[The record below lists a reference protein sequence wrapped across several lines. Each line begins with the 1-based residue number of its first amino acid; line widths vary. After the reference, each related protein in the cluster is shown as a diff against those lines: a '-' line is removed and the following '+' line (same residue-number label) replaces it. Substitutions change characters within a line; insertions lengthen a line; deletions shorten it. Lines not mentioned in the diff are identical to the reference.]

1 MSTGKQAVFEDY
13 YRSLWLKQLVIDK
26 KGNPLARER
35 SAHQKN
41 GDMCGKFGGVR
52 KTLKLSK
59 QAEIINRMLLD
70 KMLGRQIGE
79 QLGISQQAVSDIK
92 RRYGLPRALEEVAGT
107 QTNKEEE

>member
-1 MSTGKQAVFEDY
+1 MSTGKQALFEDY

-41 GDMCGKFGGVR
+41 GDRCGAFGGVR
-52 KTLKLSK
+52 KSLKLSR

-79 QLGISQQAVSDIK
+79 LLGISQQAVSDIK
-92 RRYGLPRALEEVAGT
+92 RRYGLPRAVDEVAGSKT
-107 QTNKEEE
+107 TNGED